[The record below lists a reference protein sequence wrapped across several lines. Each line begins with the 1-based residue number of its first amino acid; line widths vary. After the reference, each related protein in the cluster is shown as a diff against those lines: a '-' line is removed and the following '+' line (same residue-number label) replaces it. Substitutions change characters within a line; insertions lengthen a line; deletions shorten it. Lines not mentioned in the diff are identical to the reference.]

1 MKLKVSVPILIDFI
15 AILAGFAL
23 LIWSADLFVIG
34 ASATAR
40 NLGVSPLIIGLTIVG
55 FGTSAPEMLV
65 ASIAAYGG
73 NPGLAI
79 GNAIGSN
86 ITNIALV
93 LGVTAIIVPL
103 TVHSSILKREYPLL
117 IAATLLAVVLMATDN
132 ALDTMD
138 GILMITLL
146 FALMSWI
153 VYQALQQ
160 RKCATDDKCEIDPLS
175 SEFDQEIPDNI
186 PMKKAIWLLLAGIA
200 LLLFSSKILV
210 WGAINIATAFG
221 VSDLIIGLTI
231 VAIGTSLPELAAS
244 IMSARKGEHD
254 IALGNVI
261 GSNMFNTLGVLGIAA
276 LINPAELADGVL
288 SRDLPLMV
296 TLTVIMFIM
305 AFGRRNNVGEI
316 TRVEGSILL
325 TIFIAY
331 EVVLYFSATA

>member
-1 MKLKVSVPILIDFI
+1 MPILIDSV

-40 NLGVSPLIIGLTIVG
+40 NMGVSPLIIGLTIVG

-73 NPGLAI
+73 NTGLAV

-93 LGVTAIIVPL
+93 LGATAVIVPL

-117 IAATLLAVVLMATDN
+117 IAATLLAVILLATDN
-132 ALDTMD
+132 ALGSVD
-138 GILMITLL
+138 GILMLALL
-146 FALMSWI
+146 FILMTWI
-153 VYQALQQ
+153 VHQALKQ
-160 RKCATDDKCEIDPLS
+160 RKCNASGVCEVDPLS
-175 SEFDQEIPDNI
+175 SEFDQEIPQDM
-186 PMKKAIWLLLAGIA
+186 PTSKALGLLFAGIVLLLI
-200 LLLFSSKILV
+200 SSKLLV
-210 WGAINIATAFG
+210 WGAINVAIAFG

-244 IMSARKGEHD
+244 IASARKGEHD

-261 GSNMFNTLGVLGIAA
+261 GSNMFNTLGVLGIAG
-276 LINPAELADGVL
+276 LINPTELTQGVL

-305 AFGRRNNVGEI
+305 AFGRKSNVGKI
-316 TRVEGSILL
+316 TRIEGSILL
-325 TIFIAY
+325 AIFFAY
-331 EVVLYFSATA
+331 EVVLYLSATA

>member
-1 MKLKVSVPILIDFI
+1 MPILIDCI
-15 AILAGFAL
+15 AILAGFGL
-23 LIWSADLFVIG
+23 LIWSADLFVDG

-55 FGTSAPEMLV
+55 LGTSAPEMLV

-73 NPGLAI
+73 NPGLAV

-93 LGVTAIIVPL
+93 LGATAVIVPL
-103 TVHSSILKREYPLL
+103 TVHSSMLKREYPLL

-132 ALDTMD
+132 TLSSLDGVLMIALLF
-138 GILMITLL
+138 ILMG
-146 FALMSWI
+146 WI
-153 VYQALQQ
+153 VRQALKQK
-160 RKCATDDKCEIDPLS
+160 RESANGEITIDPLS
-175 SEFDQEIPDNI
+175 AEFEDEIPSDM
-186 PMKKAIWLLLAGIA
+186 PMKKALWLLASGMIV
-200 LLLFSSKILV
+200 LLISSKLLV

-244 IMSARKGEHD
+244 IASARKGEHD

-261 GSNMFNTLGVLGIAA
+261 GSNMFNTLGVLGLAA
-276 LINPAELADGVL
+276 LINPAELTDGVL

-296 TLTVIMFIM
+296 TLTIIMFMM
-305 AFGRRNNVGEI
+305 AFGRRSSAGQI
-316 TRVEGSILL
+316 TRIEGLILL
-325 TIFIAY
+325 TIFFAY
-331 EVVLYFSATA
+331 EVVLYFNATT

>member
-1 MKLKVSVPILIDFI
+1 VNLLVPILIDCI
-15 AILAGFAL
+15 AILAGFGL
-23 LIWSADLFVIG
+23 LIWSADLFVDG

-73 NPGLAI
+73 NPGLAV

-93 LGVTAIIVPL
+93 LGATAVIVPL

-117 IAATLLAVVLMATDN
+117 LAATLLAVVLMATDN
-132 ALDTMD
+132 ALGSLD
-138 GILMITLL
+138 GILMILLL
-146 FALMSWI
+146 FILMAW
-153 VYQALQQ
+153 VVHQALKQK
-160 RKCATDDKCEIDPLS
+160 RESAANHTEADPLS
-175 SEFDQEIPDNI
+175 TEFEQEIPADM
-186 PMKKAIWLLLAGIA
+186 PMKKALWLLVSGMVV
-200 LLLFSSKILV
+200 LLISSKLLV

-244 IMSARKGEHD
+244 IASARKGEHD

-276 LINPAELADGVL
+276 LVHPAELTEGVL
-288 SRDLPLMV
+288 TRDLVLMV
-296 TLTVIMFIM
+296 SLTIVMFVM
-305 AFGRRNNVGEI
+305 AFGRRGAGQI
-316 TRVEGSILL
+316 TRTEGIILL
-325 TIFIAY
+325 TIFFSY
-331 EVVLYFSATA
+331 EIVLYFSATA

>member
-1 MKLKVSVPILIDFI
+1 VSILLDSILFNCF
-15 AILAGFAL
+15 AILAGFGL
-23 LIWSADLFVIG
+23 LIWSADLFVAG

-73 NPGLAI
+73 NPSLAV

-93 LGVTAIIVPL
+93 LGLTAIIVPL
-103 TVHSSILKREYPLL
+103 SVHSSILKREYPLL
-117 IAATLLAVVLMATDN
+117 IIATLLAVAVMSIEN
-132 ALDTMD
+132 ALNRTD
-138 GILMITLL
+138 GILMLILL
-146 FALMSWI
+146 FVLMFWI
-153 VYQALQQ
+153 VRQALKQ
-160 RKCATDDKCEIDPLS
+160 RKEAAASGKEDSLSCEF
-175 SEFDQEIPDNI
+175 EQEIPSDLSMN
-186 PMKKAIWLLLAGIA
+186 KAIWLLIAGMV
-200 LLLFSSKILV
+200 LLLASSKLLV

-221 VSDLIIGLTI
+221 ISDLIIGLTI

-261 GSNMFNTLGVLGIAA
+261 GSNLFNTLGVLGITAIIQPVT
-276 LINPAELADGVL
+276 LLDGVMT
-288 SRDLPLMV
+288 RDLPLMV
-296 TLTVIMFIM
+296 ALTIIMFIM
-305 AFGRRNNVGEI
+305 AFGRKNSGEI
-316 TRVEGSILL
+316 TRLEGAILL

-331 EVVLYFSATA
+331 EVILYFSTLQ

>member
-1 MKLKVSVPILIDFI
+1 MLIDFT

-23 LIWSADLFVIG
+23 LIWSADLFVTG

-93 LGVTAIIVPL
+93 LGATAVIVPL

-132 ALDTMD
+132 ALSTID
-138 GILMITLL
+138 GILMMLLL
-146 FALMSWI
+146 FVLMTWV
-153 VYQALQQ
+153 VYQALEQ
-160 RKCATDDKCEIDPLS
+160 RKCVAGNECDVDPLS
-175 SEFDQEIPDNI
+175 SEFDQEIPDDM
-186 PMKKAIWLLLAGIA
+186 PMGKAIWLLLSGIV
-200 LLLFSSKILV
+200 LLLISSKMLV
-210 WGAINIATAFG
+210 WGAINVATAFG

-261 GSNMFNTLGVLGIAA
+261 GSNMFNTLGVLGLAA
-276 LINPAELADGVL
+276 IINPSELADGVL
-288 SRDLPLMV
+288 TRDLPLMV

-305 AFGRRNNVGEI
+305 AFGRRSSAGEI

-325 TIFIAY
+325 AIFITY

>member
-1 MKLKVSVPILIDFI
+1 MPILIDSF
-15 AILAGFAL
+15 AILAGFGL
-23 LIWSADLFVIG
+23 LIWSADLFVDG

-73 NPGLAI
+73 NPGLAV

-93 LGVTAIIVPL
+93 LGATALIVPL

-117 IAATLLAVVLMATDN
+117 IAATLLAVVLMGTDN
-132 ALDTMD
+132 ALSSID
-138 GILMITLL
+138 GILMFVLL
-146 FALMSWI
+146 FVLMAWI
-153 VYQALQQ
+153 VRQALKQ
-160 RKCATDDKCEIDPLS
+160 RQESANGTTEADTLS
-175 SEFDQEIPDNI
+175 TEFEQEIPTDM
-186 PMKKAIWLLLAGIA
+186 PMKKAIWLLIAGMVV
-200 LLLFSSKILV
+200 LLISSKLLV

-244 IMSARKGEHD
+244 ISSARKGEHD

-276 LINPAELADGVL
+276 LVQPAELAEGVL

-305 AFGRRNNVGEI
+305 AFGRRGAGQI
-316 TRVEGSILL
+316 TRVEGALL
-325 TIFIAY
+325 LAIFVAY
-331 EVVLYFSATA
+331 EAILYFSAMA

>member
-1 MKLKVSVPILIDFI
+1 MPILIDSI
-15 AILAGFAL
+15 AILAGFGL
-23 LIWSADLFVIG
+23 LIWSADLFVDG

-73 NPGLAI
+73 NPGLAV

-93 LGVTAIIVPL
+93 LGVTAVIVPL

-117 IAATLLAVVLMATDN
+117 IAATLLALVLMFTDN
-132 ALDTMD
+132 ALSTLD
-138 GILMITLL
+138 GILMMTLL
-146 FALMSWI
+146 FVLMGWI
-153 VYQALQQ
+153 IRQALIQK
-160 RKCATDDKCEIDPLS
+160 RDSAAGKIEVDPLS
-175 SEFDQEIPDNI
+175 TDFDDEIPADM
-186 PMKKAIWLLLAGIA
+186 PMKKALWLLFAGMVV
-200 LLLFSSKILV
+200 LLISSKLLV
-210 WGAINIATAFG
+210 WGAINIASALG

-244 IMSARKGEHD
+244 IASARKGEHD

-276 LINPAELADGVL
+276 LVHPAELDAGVL
-288 SRDLPLMV
+288 TRDLPLMV
-296 TLTVIMFIM
+296 TLTIIMFMM
-305 AFGRRNNVGEI
+305 AFGRRGTGQI
-316 TRVEGSILL
+316 TRSEGLL
-325 TIFIAY
+325 LLAIFVAY
-331 EVVLYFSATA
+331 EVVLYISATT